1 MGSEKN
7 IIHQENQKDS
17 TEVKLS
23 MAKKIGYGLGEAGST
38 LSFTMISSYLTVFY
52 SDVVGLAPAVT
63 FFKPS
68 ATMACANTV
77 AVVVPSPASSPVLEA
92 TSLTSCAPV
101 FW

>member
-38 LSFTMISSYLTVFY
+38 LSCSRTCTGSDINYHVDCTYLA
-52 SDVVGLAPAVT
+52 GNL
-63 FFKPS
+63 
-68 ATMACANTV
+68 
-77 AVVVPSPASSPVLEA
+77 
-92 TSLTSCAPV
+92 
-101 FW
+101 